1 VTSPTT
7 VELSV
12 AGLLNGLQF
21 GGQGSLTVDTAE
33 GTKTGTITYDP
44 LPPGLTAG
52 PDCMVVSTGKCF
64 VGAKPTE
71 GRGFVGPLDLL
82 GRKFKSMRSTS
93 VGRFGT
99 FSISETGS
107 YKGGV
112 LRSDLTGVGTSRV
125 RRVRGL
131 GPLREVIKVTGP
143 NTMVGEGRYT
153 LLVGTRGSIPV
164 RYTHFYRALRPDRKL
179 FRRMR
184 GRKFLLRA
192 IISTKIRGRR
202 LIYRSRSTIRYM
214 K

>member
-1 VTSPTT
+1 MAGPST

-12 AGLLNGLQF
+12 AGILNGLVF
-21 GGQGSLTVDTAE
+21 GGQGTLEVDITQ
-33 GTKTGTITYDP
+33 GTKTGTITYDL
-44 LPPGLTAG
+44 LPRGLVAG
-52 PDCMVVSTGKCF
+52 PDCMMVSTGKCF

-82 GRKFKSMRSTS
+82 GRKFKSMRSTN

-112 LRSDLTGVGTSRV
+112 LRADLTGVGTTKV
-125 RRVRGL
+125 REVRGL
-131 GPLREVIKVTGP
+131 GPLREVITITGP
-143 NTMVGEGRYT
+143 DTMVGEGRYT
-153 LLVGTRGSIPV
+153 LLVGKRGSIPV
-164 RYTHFYRALRPDRKL
+164 RYTHFYRALRPDRRL
-179 FRRMR
+179 FRRMK

-192 IISTKIRGRR
+192 TISTQVHGRR
-202 LIYRSRSTIRYM
+202 LEDQSRSTIRYT